1 MRNGAVGPKRRLPHR
16 SGQVAIGG
24 IADSGKPSAG
34 TLMGSRPSER
44 SGRIPARCKINRT
57 PTVCIRVELEPA
69 LLSPEP
75 RLGLFW
81 FIAQDRGSSRL
92 ASLSR
97 PFSQVTEVAGFK
109 TLDEGH
115 VDVWPTV
122 QRLDQT
128 LVDYDYDY
136 FPRGRVNWRK
146 EDDRWLL
153 ALDPKLN
160 RAPFIAH
167 IVFGWK
173 IPRTRLLTLTDAHYR
188 SLARVGPPQ

>member
-1 MRNGAVGPKRRLPHR
+1 M
-16 SGQVAIGG
+16 
-24 IADSGKPSAG
+24 
-34 TLMGSRPSER
+34 
-44 SGRIPARCKINRT
+44 
-57 PTVCIRVELEPA
+57 ELEAVLP
-69 LLSPEP
+69 SNEP

-81 FIAQDRGSSRL
+81 FIAKDRSPSRF

-97 PFSQVTEVAGFK
+97 PFSGVSEVAGFK

-128 LVDYDYDY
+128 LADYEYDY

-153 ALDPKLN
+153 VLDPKLN
-160 RAPFIAH
+160 RRTFITY
-167 IVFGWK
+167 IVRCVENTPES
-173 IPRTRLLTLTDAHYR
+173 ITRADGC
-188 SLARVGPPQ
+188 SLSQLGSHWASAVARDVTNRLA

>member
-1 MRNGAVGPKRRLPHR
+1 VEIEPILT
-16 SGQVAIGG
+16 
-24 IADSGKPSAG
+24 PS
-34 TLMGSRPSER
+34 
-44 SGRIPARCKINRT
+44 
-57 PTVCIRVELEPA
+57 
-69 LLSPEP
+69 EP

-81 FIAQDRGSSRL
+81 FIGRGRNPSRF

-97 PFSQVTEVAGFK
+97 PFSTVSEVGGFK

-128 LVDYDYDY
+128 LLPYEYEY

-153 ALDPKLN
+153 VLDSKLN
-160 RAPFIAH
+160 RSTFIDY
-167 IVFGWK
+167 VVLVWR
-173 IPRTRLLTLTDAHYR
+173 IPRTRLLALPDAHYR
-188 SLARVGPPQ
+188 SIARIGPPQ